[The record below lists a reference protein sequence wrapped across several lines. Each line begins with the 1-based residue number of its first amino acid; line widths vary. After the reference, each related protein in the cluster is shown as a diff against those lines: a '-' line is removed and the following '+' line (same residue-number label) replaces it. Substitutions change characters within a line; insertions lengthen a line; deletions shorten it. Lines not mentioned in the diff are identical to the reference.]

1 MNSINLPDLKGLASR
16 ELADFMTAMG
26 QKPYRARQLASWI
39 FGKGACQF
47 AQMTDFSA
55 ELREKLGQAARI
67 TCLQLIDS
75 QTSADGT
82 TKYLFG
88 LADGASVESVYIPD
102 ENRRTLCVSTQ
113 VGCKLGCA
121 FCLTGAAG
129 FTRDLQPAEIVDQ
142 VLRAR
147 ALAPDGRVTNIVLMG
162 MGEPLDNFDNTLAAI
177 KILTDPEYGI
187 IGARKITL
195 STAGLAPGIARLAR
209 EFSKVKLAVSLN
221 SATDSVR
228 ERIMPVNKK
237 YPLAEL
243 ARALEEFPLPRG
255 RRITLE
261 YVLLEGVN
269 DSQADAERLGRFAK
283 RFPSKINLIPFNP
296 APGINF
302 GRPSDQKVE
311 MFKKWL
317 FEMDI
322 PAFIRKSK
330 GQDILAAC
338 GQLRGAR
345 P

>member
-1 MNSINLPDLKGLASR
+1 
-16 ELADFMTAMG
+16 
-26 QKPYRARQLASWI
+26 
-39 FGKGACQF
+39 
-47 AQMTDFSA
+47 
-55 ELREKLGQAARI
+55 
-67 TCLQLIDS
+67 
-75 QTSADGT
+75 
-82 TKYLFG
+82 
-88 LADGASVESVYIPD
+88 
-102 ENRRTLCVSTQ
+102 
-113 VGCKLGCA
+113 
-121 FCLTGAAG
+121 
-129 FTRDLQPAEIVDQ
+129 
-142 VLRAR
+142 
-147 ALAPDGRVTNIVLMG
+147 
-162 MGEPLDNFDNTLAAI
+162 
-177 KILTDPEYGI
+177 
-187 IGARKITL
+187 
-195 STAGLAPGIARLAR
+195 
-209 EFSKVKLAVSLN
+209 
-221 SATDSVR
+221 
-228 ERIMPVNKK
+228 
-237 YPLAEL
+237 
-243 ARALEEFPLPRG
+243 RALEEFPLPRG